1 MNENT
6 TKARELLANKSIIV
20 NDSDVE
26 AFIEAFKAL
35 GLNPMGGAIIPENN
49 QRVLY
54 F

>member
-6 TKARELLANKSIIV
+6 IKANELLANKSIIV
-20 NDSDVE
+20 NESDVDT
-26 AFIEAFKAL
+26 FVEAFKAL
-35 GLNPMGGAIIPENN
+35 GLNPMGGAILDNN

>member
-6 TKARELLANKSIIV
+6 TKARELLANKPIIV
-20 NDSDVE
+20 NESDVDT
-26 AFIEAFKAL
+26 FIEAFKAL
-35 GLNPMGGAIIPENN
+35 GLNPMGGAILDNN

>member
-6 TKARELLANKSIIV
+6 IKANELLANKSIIV
-20 NDSDVE
+20 NHSDVDT
-26 AFIEAFKAL
+26 FVEAFKAL
-35 GLNPMGGAIIPENN
+35 GLNPKGGAILDNN

>member
-6 TKARELLANKSIIV
+6 IKANELLANKSIIV
-20 NDSDVE
+20 NESDVE
-26 AFIEAFKAL
+26 AFVEAFKAL
-35 GLNPMGGAIIPENN
+35 GLNPNGGAILDNN

>member
-20 NDSDVE
+20 NESDVDT
-26 AFIEAFKAL
+26 FIEAFKTL
-35 GLNPMGGAIIPENN
+35 GLNLMGGADLGEMG
-49 QRVLY
+49 RVLY

>member
-6 TKARELLANKSIIV
+6 IKANELLANKSIIV
-20 NDSDVE
+20 NNSDVE
-26 AFIEAFKAL
+26 AFVEAFRAL
-35 GLNPMGGAIIPENN
+35 GLNPMGGAILDNN

>member
-6 TKARELLANKSIIV
+6 IKAKELLANKAIIV
-20 NDSDVE
+20 NESDVE
-26 AFIEAFKAL
+26 TFVEAFKAL
-35 GLNPMGGAIIPENN
+35 GLYPMGGAILDNN